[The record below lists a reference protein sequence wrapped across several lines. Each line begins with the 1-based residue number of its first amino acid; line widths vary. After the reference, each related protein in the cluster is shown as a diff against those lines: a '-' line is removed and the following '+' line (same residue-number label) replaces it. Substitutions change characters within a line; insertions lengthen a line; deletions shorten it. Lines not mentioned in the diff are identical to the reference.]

1 VYARCNVYSPSGQ
14 STGSCSLPQVTAFDA
29 VTSDLIYAVNLGE
42 IVSVS
47 TGNVSWMSAD
57 SALQP
62 DSAPPSIGAV
72 AGTNV
77 IFVSGSTV
85 LAQGRS

>member
-1 VYARCNVYSPSGQ
+1 MQDATCIPQAARAPAPVAC
-14 STGSCSLPQVTAFDA
+14 QVTAFDA
-29 VTSDLIYAVNLGE
+29 VTSDLIYEVNLGE

-85 LAQGRS
+85 LAQGY